1 MDSPDEPLQ
10 KRTRSISAEAIIG
23 TGVTIAA
30 IGVLFLLLGWA
41 QAMRDVHPASW
52 ILLGLGVACVVLGGI
67 TAAAAAPKK
76 KDRSAEVASSAADPS
91 SPSAGSHS

>member
-1 MDSPDEPLQ
+1 MDSPNEPLQ

-41 QAMRDVHPASW
+41 QAMRHVHPASW
-52 ILLGLGVACVVLGGI
+52 ILLGLGAVCAVAGGI
-67 TAAAAAPKK
+67 IAAAAPKWGTAAK
-76 KDRSAEVASSAADPS
+76 VAPAPAGSAAPS
-91 SPSAGSHS
+91 PEAHS